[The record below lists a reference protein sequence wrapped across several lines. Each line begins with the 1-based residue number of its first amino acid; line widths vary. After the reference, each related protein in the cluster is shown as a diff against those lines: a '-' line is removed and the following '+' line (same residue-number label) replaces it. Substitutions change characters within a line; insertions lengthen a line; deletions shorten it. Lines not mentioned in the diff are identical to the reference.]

1 MYAICNVV
9 CGAEM
14 PKLIRSYLKEILIA
28 KVPLEYEIETLGF
41 ETLYSGNGFNSI
53 YSGIILFKFDECS
66 NTKAAELIPK
76 LTANED
82 QINQARQALANTRK
96 RFQEF
101 LSKDEE
107 TSDEKKQKLLDSLPQ
122 NPEVLLIWST
132 S

>member
-14 PKLIRSYLKEILIA
+14 PKRIRSYLKEMLP
-28 KVPLEYEIETLGF
+28 PLEYETLGF
-41 ETLYSGNGFNSI
+41 KTLYSGNGDFNPV
-53 YSGIILFKFDECS
+53 YSGVILFKFDECS
-66 NTKAAELIPK
+66 NIKAVELIPK

-82 QINQARQALANTRK
+82 QINQARQALANTRR

-101 LSKDEE
+101 LSEDEE
-107 TSDEKKQKLLDSLPQ
+107 TSDAKKQELLDSLPQ